1 MEKTITDNDIT
12 LSLKNIENDNND
24 MDISYDNIEK
34 FFNNTINKYFIDEG
48 YTLLQTEK
56 QVLDHFYINEE
67 FCLKYIK
74 DNYKN
79 KENRKLYKTLFL
91 DSLLRLFKQK
101 DKILKF
107 SEIILKKLS
116 KLNEK
121 FFSDD
126 NNKITLKLY
135 YSKLKEE
142 FNVENIPKFL
152 IYDTKKKIKNIV
164 FVREYENNLD
174 KKIEESEIKNLIF
187 CYQWLCYIR
196 ENGEPL
202 KTFPNINIE
211 IPDFSQ
217 PFDDIIN
224 NSDQKK
230 NSQIKEN
237 IFKIFIL
244 SNSSV
249 ILYNEFTKKIFKK
262 NYEKILSWFD
272 ININNKNFSYDNI
285 FNTFISIPL
294 TKVKELLD
302 SFIKIFEIDIITI
315 EQYYFIIASLFYCIT
330 IELSN
335 IHEEKFKFN
344 YLIDNTI
351 HNLQKYLNKNNY
363 DLKSMIAYLDYYQIK
378 EYPKKINNHFNFL
391 NIEKKFKDK
400 TIPKL
405 IEQRFENLIKKI
417 KEMYSSN
424 TNLIPLLI
432 NKLIN
437 FLTPKIDEITREKLE
452 LIPYSKNYY
461 SSEITILIS
470 GFGAE
475 SDNHSKLWKNLISSN
490 RRAMFYFYQWPGDSF
505 IKIIIKSLPNKIPL
519 INGIQIFDSSI
530 SNVFLSAKKRAKIS
544 GKILGLILSTRKFF
558 DNCQINLIG
567 FSLGTHV
574 IKNCIKELYN
584 LKIENNII
592 NNVMFIAGATH
603 IEQMKWNNIFN
614 EVINGRIINCYSK
627 NDYVL
632 KYLFQSCV
640 EKKPIGWDKL
650 IVGDENNI
658 KIENYDMSDLK
669 LGHTD
674 YRNRFEDVLKI
685 VDL

>member
-1 MEKTITDNDIT
+1 MEKTLKENDIKLAMKNMENNNDDLDIT
-12 LSLKNIENDNND
+12 IDNIEN
-24 MDISYDNIEK
+24 
-34 FFNNTINKYFIDEG
+34 FFNNTINKYFKDEG
-48 YTLLQTEK
+48 YVFFQKEK
-56 QVLDHFYINEE
+56 DVLDHFFYNEE
-67 FCLKYIK
+67 TCLKYIK
-74 DNYKN
+74 ENYKN

-91 DSLLRLFKQK
+91 DSLLNLFKQK
-101 DKILKF
+101 DKIIKF
-107 SEIILKKLS
+107 SESILKKLS

-121 FFSDD
+121 FFSDN
-126 NNKITLKLY
+126 NNKITLELY
-135 YSKLKEE
+135 FSTLKKE

-152 IYDTKKKIKNIV
+152 TYDTKKKIKNIIY
-164 FVREYENNLD
+164 VREYENNLD
-174 KKIEESEIKNLIF
+174 KKIEESEIINLIF

-196 ENGEPL
+196 ESGEPL
-202 KTFPNINIE
+202 KTFPKVYIK

-217 PFDDIIN
+217 PFDDILN
-224 NSDQKK
+224 NSNQKI
-230 NSQIKEN
+230 NSQIKET

-249 ILYNEFTKKIFKK
+249 LLYNEYTKKIFKK

-272 ININNKNFSYDNI
+272 INMNNKNFSYDNI

-294 TKVKELLD
+294 KKINELLE
-302 SFIKIFEIDIITI
+302 SFIKIFEININTI

-351 HNLQKYLNKNNY
+351 HNLQKYITQKNV
-363 DLKSMIAYLDYYQIK
+363 DLKSMISYLDYYQIK
-378 EYPKKINNHFNFL
+378 EYPKKINNHYKFS
-391 NIEKKFKDK
+391 NIEKIFQDK
-400 TIPKL
+400 TIPK
-405 IEQRFENLIKKI
+405 IINQRFENLSKNI
-417 KEMYSSN
+417 KEIYSSN
-424 TNLIPLLI
+424 TNLIPKLI
-432 NKLIN
+432 NKVMNLI
-437 FLTPKIDEITREKLE
+437 TPKIDQITREKLE

-475 SDNHSKLWKNLISSN
+475 SDNHSQLWKNLISSN

-505 IKIIIKSLPNKIPL
+505 MKIIIKSLPNKIPL

-530 SNVFLSAKKRAKIS
+530 PNVFLSAKKRAKIC
-544 GKILGLILSTRKFF
+544 GKILGLILSSKKFF
-558 DNCQINLIG
+558 ENCQINLIG

-574 IKNCIKELYN
+574 IKYCIKELYD

-614 EVINGRIINCYSK
+614 EVVNGRIINCYSK
-627 NDYVL
+627 NDFVL
-632 KYLFQSCV
+632 KYLFQPCV

-650 IVGDENNI
+650 IIDDENNI
-658 KIENYDMSDLK
+658 KIENYDMTDLK

-685 VDL
+685 VNL

>member
-1 MEKTITDNDIT
+1 MEKTLTENDIK
-12 LSLKNIENDNND
+12 LAMKNEENDNND
-24 MDISYDNIEK
+24 FDISLDNIEN
-34 FFNNTINKYFIDEG
+34 FFNNTINKYFKDEG
-48 YTLLQTEK
+48 YVFFKKEK
-56 QVLDHFYINEE
+56 DVLDHFYCNEE
-67 FCLKYIK
+67 LCLQYIK
-74 DNYKN
+74 DNYNN
-79 KENRKLYKTLFL
+79 KEKRKLYKTLFL
-91 DSLLRLFKQK
+91 DSLLSLFKQK
-101 DKILKF
+101 DKIIKF
-107 SEIILKKLS
+107 SENILIKLT

-121 FFSDD
+121 FFSDN
-126 NNKITLKLY
+126 NNKITLELY
-135 YSKLKEE
+135 YSKFKQE

-152 IYDTKKKIKNIV
+152 IYDTKKKIKNII

-196 ENGEPL
+196 ECGEPL
-202 KTFPNINIE
+202 KTFSDDYIK

-217 PFDDIIN
+217 PFDDILN
-224 NSDQKK
+224 NNDQKK
-230 NSQIKEN
+230 NSQIKET

-244 SNSSV
+244 SNSSGL
-249 ILYNEFTKKIFKK
+249 LYNKYSKTIFKK

-272 ININNKNFSYDNI
+272 ININNKNFSYDTI
-285 FNTFISIPL
+285 FNTFISISVK
-294 TKVKELLD
+294 KVNELLE
-302 SFIKIFEIDIITI
+302 SFIKIFEIDINTI

-330 IELSN
+330 KELSN

-351 HNLQKYLNKNNY
+351 HNLQKHITQKNI

-378 EYPKKINNHFNFL
+378 ENPKKINNHYKFS
-391 NIEKKFKDK
+391 NIEKIFQDK
-400 TIPKL
+400 TMPKQ
-405 IEQRFENLIKKI
+405 INQRFENLIKKI

-424 TNLIPLLI
+424 TNVIPLLI
-432 NKLIN
+432 NKLMN
-437 FLTPKIDEITREKLE
+437 FLTPKIDQITREKLE

-475 SDNHSKLWKNLISSN
+475 SDNHSILWKNLISSN
-490 RRAMFYFYQWPGDSF
+490 RSAMFYFYQWPGDSF
-505 IKIIIKSLPNKIPL
+505 MKIILKSIPNKIPL
-519 INGIQIFDSSI
+519 INGIQVFDSSI
-530 SNVFLSAKKRAKIS
+530 SNAFLSAKKRAKIC
-544 GKILGLILSTRKFF
+544 GKILGLILSSKKFF
-558 DNCQINLIG
+558 ENCQINLIG
-567 FSLGTHV
+567 FSLGTHI

-584 LKIENNII
+584 LTIENNII

-603 IEQMKWNNIFN
+603 IQQMKWNNIFN
-614 EVINGRIINCYSK
+614 EVVNGRIINCYSK

-632 KYLFQSCV
+632 KYLFQPCV

-650 IVGDENNI
+650 IIDDENNS
-658 KIENYDMSDLK
+658 KIENYNMTDLK

-685 VDL
+685 VNL

>member
-1 MEKTITDNDIT
+1 MI
-12 LSLKNIENDNND
+12 
-24 MDISYDNIEK
+24 
-34 FFNNTINKYFIDEG
+34 
-48 YTLLQTEK
+48 Q
-56 QVLDHFYINEE
+56 
-67 FCLKYIK
+67 
-74 DNYKN
+74 
-79 KENRKLYKTLFL
+79 
-91 DSLLRLFKQK
+91 
-101 DKILKF
+101 
-107 SEIILKKLS
+107 
-116 KLNEK
+116 
-121 FFSDD
+121 
-126 NNKITLKLY
+126 
-135 YSKLKEE
+135 
-142 FNVENIPKFL
+142 
-152 IYDTKKKIKNIV
+152 KKKIKNIV

-490 RRAMFYFYQWPGDSF
+490 RRSMFYFYQWPGDSF